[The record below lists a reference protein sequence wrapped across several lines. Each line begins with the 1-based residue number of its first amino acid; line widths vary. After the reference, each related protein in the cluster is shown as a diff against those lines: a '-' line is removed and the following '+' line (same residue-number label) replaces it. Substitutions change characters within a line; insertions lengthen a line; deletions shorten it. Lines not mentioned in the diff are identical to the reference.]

1 MTIQLHA
8 AELASYGESPLTWLR
23 LSYAERRFM
32 ASAIL
37 RKRGDAK
44 SSFNARQIEFANPN
58 FNRFVIVQ

>member
-8 AELASYGESPLTWLR
+8 SELASFGESPLTWPR
-23 LSYAERRFM
+23 LSFAERRFM

-37 RKRGDAK
+37 RRRGDEK
-44 SSFNARQIEFANPN
+44 SNFNARQIEFSNPN